1 MNYDTDNFIGIFDSG
16 LGGISVL
23 NNLINLMPYEN
34 YVYYAD
40 SYHFPYGKKSK
51 KELVKIGKNIIG
63 RFEMRNAKTVVI
75 ACNTM
80 STSDMPAFIKKFPD
94 LKIIGTYPNFAPM
107 LTSGLVLTNDTIT
120 YIGKERVKITRNRK
134 KLLIVA
140 TTATCKSDYIND
152 LTGNA
157 DSFMNIYV
165 EPADFI
171 VHAVENNELET
182 FGFKNQLREF
192 LKEYMDVDFLLLGC
206 THFAFATNVFRE
218 ILGDKAKIL
227 SSGDIAAEDC
237 HRYLSEH
244 ALLNKS
250 ISPYIDIIDS
260 NIDEDK
266 MKVYKR
272 LINMPNNSHNIS
284 FSKTFKKVRQ

>member
-1 MNYDTDNFIGIFDSG
+1 MNYDSDNFIGVFDSG

-51 KELVKIGKNIIG
+51 NELVKIGKNIIS
-63 RFEMRNAKTVVI
+63 RFDKRNAKTVVI

-107 LTSGLVLTNDTIT
+107 LTTGLVLTNETIT
-120 YIGKERVKITRNRK
+120 YDRENKIKITRNRK
-134 KLLIVA
+134 KLLIIA
-140 TTATCKSDYIND
+140 TTATCKSEYVGD
-152 LTGNA
+152 LTSNA
-157 DSFMNIYV
+157 NGFMNIYV
-165 EPADFI
+165 EPTDFI
-171 VHAVENNELET
+171 VHAVENNELDT
-182 FGFKNQLREF
+182 FEFKNRLREF
-192 LKEYMDVDFLLLGC
+192 FKEYMDVDFLLLGC
-206 THFAFATNVFRE
+206 THFAFAMSAIRE
-218 ILGDKAKIL
+218 VLGDKVKIL
-227 SSGDIAAEDC
+227 ASSDIASNDC
-237 HRYLSEH
+237 YRYLSEKK
-244 ALLNKS
+244 LLNKS
-250 ISPYIDIIDS
+250 TNPYIDIIDS
-260 NIDEDK
+260 NIDDEK

-272 LINMPNNSHNIS
+272 LIHVPNNSHEIS